1 MISDR
6 YTVQAG
12 QLSPAADQ
20 NDPTVNVLRM
30 EKPMKAKWTFPTL
43 ALFLALAPAAYAQE
57 VPVTRENVPAAKKP
71 YSPYAGRG
79 FPTMVLWGD
88 THLHTSNSLDARAMG
103 ATLGPE
109 EAFRFARGDEVT
121 SAHGER
127 VRLSRALD
135 FLVVADHSDAMG
147 TMNEIVAGNP
157 ELMRNPTLRDW
168 HERINQGGTT
178 AVEAAV
184 EIVYAFAGVAG
195 PPIPDEVLD
204 PEFVGSVWRRYL
216 DAAEQYND
224 PGRFTALIGY
234 EWTSTE
240 GGNNLHRNVIYR
252 DGADLARRMNPLTVA
267 EGFNPENLWRW
278 MATYEETTGG
288 RVLALA
294 HNGNLSN
301 GLMFPDEINP
311 ATGQPLTGDYARNRI
326 RWEPLYEITQIKG
339 DGETHPLL
347 SPNDE
352 FADYGTWDKN
362 NLGPFAKTRD
372 MLPREYAREAFK
384 NGLLLEDRLGTN
396 PYKFGVVGSTDSH
409 TSLAT
414 AEEENFFGKVVH
426 MEPSAERMAEPIA
439 EFTDDLN
446 WMGWE
451 QVASGYAA
459 VWATENTREAIFD
472 AMRRKEVYGTTGP
485 RMTVRFFGGWDFEAA
500 DASNRLP
507 GAVGYTKGVPMGG
520 DLLPRPRGG
529 SPTFLVAAL
538 KDPYSGNLDRIQ
550 VVKGWLDSSGE
561 THERVYDVV
570 WSDADSRRPGANGK
584 LPAVGNTVDVENATW
599 TNSIGAPELIT
610 VWEDPD
616 FDPTQRAFYYAR
628 VLEIPTPFWTAYDAL
643 GFDVEIPAEAPRMN
657 QERAYTSPIWY
668 TPGG

>member
-1 MISDR
+1 
-6 YTVQAG
+6 
-12 QLSPAADQ
+12 
-20 NDPTVNVLRM
+20 
-30 EKPMKAKWTFPTL
+30 MKAMWTVPTL
-43 ALFLALAPAAYAQE
+43 ALFLALAPAVYAQD
-57 VPVTRENVPAAKKP
+57 VKVTRENVPVAVKP
-71 YSPYAGRG
+71 YSPYAGRA
-79 FPTMVLWGD
+79 FPTLVLWGD

-109 EAFRFARGDEVT
+109 EAFRFARGDEVI
-121 SAHGER
+121 SSHGER
-127 VRLSRALD
+127 VRLSRPLD

-147 TMNEIVAGNP
+147 AMNEIVAGNP
-157 ELMRNPTLRDW
+157 DLMRNPTLRDW

-178 AVEAAV
+178 AVEASV
-184 EIVYAFAGVAG
+184 EIVYAFAGVTG
-195 PPIPDEVLD
+195 PPIPDEIMD

-216 DAAEQYND
+216 DTAEQYND

-267 EGFNPENLWRW
+267 EGFNPESLWRW

-301 GLMFPDEINP
+301 GIMFPDEINP

-372 MLPREYAREAFK
+372 MIPREYAREALK
-384 NGLLLEDRLGTN
+384 NGLLLEDQLGTN

-409 TSLAT
+409 TTLAT
-414 AEEENFFGKVVH
+414 AEEENFFGKVPH
-426 MEPSAERMAEPIA
+426 SEPSAHRMTEPIA
-439 EFTDDLN
+439 EFTEDLK

-451 QVASGYAA
+451 AVASGYAA

-485 RMTVRFFGGWDFEAA
+485 RMTVRFFGGWDFESA

-520 DLLPRPRGG
+520 DLMPRPRGA

-550 VVKGWLDSSGE
+550 IVKGWLDSSGE
-561 THERVYDVV
+561 TQERVYDVV
-570 WSDADSRRPGANGK
+570 WSDADSRRPGADGK

-599 TNSIGAPELIT
+599 TNTIGAPELIT

-616 FDPTQRAFYYAR
+616 FNPTQGAFYYAR

-643 GFDVEIPAEAPRMN
+643 RYDIEIPVEAPRMN